1 MKKRWTA
8 ALGAA
13 LTLCVGGAHAQ
24 ISASGGPLDISAD
37 ALEVNDAQR
46 VTTWR
51 GKVEALQ
58 GTNRLRANLLNVYF
72 VSGSGQRSTSAA
84 PGSSWGDIDHL
95 EAVGD
100 VYFVTPQQVARGDK
114 AVYTVSAD
122 TIVLSGNVVVAAG
135 ENVVRGDRLTIQVS
149 TGQSTMD
156 GSPAQS
162 GRVRGVFFPN
172 GKK

>member
-8 ALGAA
+8 ILGAAA
-13 LTLCVGGAHAQ
+13 LTLLVGGAHAQ

-37 ALEVNDAQR
+37 SLEVNDAQR

-58 GTNRLRANLLNVYF
+58 GVNRLRSNLLNVYF
-72 VSGSGQRSTSAA
+72 VSGSGQKTQSAG

-100 VYFVTPQQVARGDK
+100 VYFVTPQQVARGDR
-114 AVYTVSAD
+114 AVYTVNAD
-122 TIVLSGNVVVAAG
+122 TIVLTGNVVVAQG
-135 ENVVRGDRLTIQVS
+135 ENVVRGNRLTIQVS

-156 GSPAQS
+156 GSSDQG
-162 GRVRGVFFPN
+162 GRVRGVFYN
-172 GKK
+172 KK